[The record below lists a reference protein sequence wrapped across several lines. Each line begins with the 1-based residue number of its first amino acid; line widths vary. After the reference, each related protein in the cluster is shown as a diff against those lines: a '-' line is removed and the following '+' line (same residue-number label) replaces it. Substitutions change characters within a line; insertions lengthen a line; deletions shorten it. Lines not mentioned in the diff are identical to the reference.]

1 MIHLRAVKHQGI
13 AVNRNRLTSTTKGD
27 VPRAGRST
35 NLCPA
40 ADRRLSAKDRDHVHP
55 RTVLYLVNA
64 VSRAYPAGGRR
75 RLRPRPRLP
84 QRPAPKALL
93 LGNIPADPRA
103 APKRKTGLS
112 RWRSRVS
119 SQQLGPELAVA
130 VADQGQLQ
138 HSPNNLQ
145 TDKLLTRRVATTR
158 APRFQSMWVI

>member
-1 MIHLRAVKHQGI
+1 MSRGPVARQTFARLLI
-13 AVNRNRLTSTTKGD
+13 AVSPRKIATTYTPVLFSIWST
-27 VPRAGRST
+27 P
-35 NLCPA
+35 
-40 ADRRLSAKDRDHVHP
+40 
-55 RTVLYLVNA
+55 
-64 VSRAYPAGGRR
+64 YPAHIPLEVAGGSAHARDS
-75 RLRPRPRLP
+75 P

-112 RWRSRVS
+112 RRRSRVS